1 MKQTLLLSALTLTLI
16 FQLHCQSPSNGFIT
30 GQGDVVK
37 EDITLDAF
45 TGIDLGFHGDVIL
58 TQGSPQKVTIEGQKN
73 IIDNIKQEIHNGTW
87 NIHFDKNVRD
97 SKNVTVHITIPSLDE
112 VTVSGS
118 GNVSATN
125 KFTGIDNLDITVA
138 GSGDVTLA
146 YEADVT
152 DLTLAG
158 SGQANLSGMSNTLSI
173 EIAGSGDVH
182 AKDLV
187 TNECEVQISGS
198 GDATVHAN
206 KSLEAHIAGSG
217 NVQYAGSATVNT
229 QIAGSGHVNKIN

>member
-1 MKQTLLLSALTLTLI
+1 MKQLLLFVFAFSAMI
-16 FQLHCQSPSNGFIT
+16 QIHCQSPANGFIT
-30 GQGDVVK
+30 GQGEVVK
-37 EDITLDAF
+37 EDITLAAI

-73 IIDNIKQEIHNGTW
+73 IIDNIKHDVSNGTW

-97 SKNVTVHITIPSLDE
+97 AKKVIVHITLPTLKEIGL
-112 VTVSGS
+112 SGS
-118 GNVSATN
+118 GNVTATN
-125 KFTGIDNLDITVA
+125 KFTGIDNIDITVA
-138 GSGDVTLA
+138 GSGNVTLD

-152 DLTLAG
+152 DLSIAG
-158 SGQANLSGMSNTLSI
+158 SGKADLSGMSNTLSV
-173 EIAGSGDVH
+173 EIAGSGDVN

-198 GDATVHAN
+198 GDATVNAS

-217 NVQYAGSATVNT
+217 NVQYAGSATVDSH
-229 QIAGSGHVNKIN
+229 IAGSGKVTKVN

>member
-1 MKQTLLLSALTLTLI
+1 MKQTLILSALILTLI

-30 GQGDVVK
+30 GQGEVVK

-58 TQGSPQKVTIEGQKN
+58 TQGSPQKVTLEGQKN
-73 IIDNIKQEIHNGTW
+73 IIDNIKHEVHNGTW

-97 SKNVTVHITIPSLDE
+97 AKKVIVHITLPTLKE
-112 VTVSGS
+112 VGVSGS
-118 GNVSATN
+118 GNVTATN
-125 KFTGIDNLDITVA
+125 KFTGIDNIDISVA
-138 GSGDVTLA
+138 GSGNVTLG

-152 DLTLAG
+152 DLSIAG
-158 SGQANLSGMSNTLSI
+158 SGATNLSGMSNTLSI
-173 EIAGSGDVH
+173 EIAGSGNVN

-198 GDATVHAN
+198 GDATVNAN

-217 NVQYAGSATVNT
+217 DVQYAGSATVNS
-229 QIAGSGHVNKIN
+229 QIAGSGKVTKIN